1 MRHLFRLVVVGVS
14 LWLAGCSPKEPE
26 APVITEQE
34 KAAQRRVEL
43 FGVSANAAAITWR
56 PSGLGIRILAPG
68 EGVSPQVTD
77 VIRVHYTGRLKDGH
91 VFDDSHVRG
100 KPSDFVLNRMIT
112 GLAAGIP
119 VLKPGGR
126 AEFFI
131 PPSLGYG
138 GMRSGDIPPVSGLI
152 FEVELIAVNPEPAAK
167 P

>member
-1 MRHLFRLVVVGVS
+1 MNYLIRLPAVGLLLV
-14 LWLAGCSPKEPE
+14 LAGCGPKEPE
-26 APVITEQE
+26 PSVITEQD
-34 KAAQRRVEL
+34 KAALRRVEL
-43 FGVSANAAAITWR
+43 FGAAATAADITWR

-68 EGVSPQVTD
+68 EGVAPQVTD
-77 VIRVHYTGRLKDGH
+77 VIRVHYKGRLKDGH
-91 VFDDSHVRG
+91 VFDDSHARG

-152 FEVELIAVNPEPAAK
+152 FEVELIAVNPEPAPK
-167 P
+167 S